1 MNYVNHD
8 PGARKSIALGSLKET
23 ARQPRPWAISYR
35 AVAPLAMACDALIIF
50 SMSMISGVAY
60 HLETLG
66 RPGDLE
72 QFGGFAAVV
81 AALFITLGKN
91 RDIYELSEL
100 LNYKAQIWKI
110 SIIWAVVF
118 LFLTS
123 VAFAMKVGGDFSR
136 GATLSFVASGM
147 LALIAARALWRVYLA
162 DGLTVRRFAGRKVIL
177 IADQA
182 ATVDTDLIES
192 LTRHGLQLAQQF
204 VLPSDHGDVERR
216 REIIAQAI
224 ASVRGSNIEEVVVG
238 ANLEHWPD
246 LQSLMAELRVLP
258 LPVNLVPVGP
268 MSDLFRLKSHTIGD
282 AITVELQR
290 GPRTLTERFVK
301 RVFDA
306 IVAAVALL
314 LLVPLFVMTAIAI
327 KIDSPGPIIFKQRRR
342 GFNGRQFQILKFR
355 TMRVQE
361 DGETIIQAQRND
373 SRVTRVGNWLR
384 RTSID
389 ELPQLFNVL
398 QGTMSVVGPRPHAV
412 AHDNHF
418 DKLIIKYAY
427 RHHVNPG
434 LTGWAQVSG
443 FRGELRSVTDIE
455 QRIKHDL
462 WYIDN
467 WSLVLDFKII
477 LMTIIEIL
485 RGENAY

>member
-1 MNYVNHD
+1 
-8 PGARKSIALGSLKET
+8 
-23 ARQPRPWAISYR
+23 
-35 AVAPLAMACDALIIF
+35 
-50 SMSMISGVAY
+50 
-60 HLETLG
+60 
-66 RPGDLE
+66 
-72 QFGGFAAVV
+72 
-81 AALFITLGKN
+81 
-91 RDIYELSEL
+91 LSEL
-100 LNYKAQIWKI
+100 LNFKAQIWKI

-136 GATLSFVASGM
+136 GATLSFAASG
-147 LALIAARALWRVYLA
+147 LLVLIAARAIWRVYLA
-162 DGLTVRRFAGRKVIL
+162 DGLAVRRFAGRKVIL

-182 ATVDTDLIES
+182 ATVDTDLLES

-204 VLPSDHGDVERR
+204 VLPADDGDGGRR
-216 REIIAQAI
+216 KEIIAQAI

-238 ANLEHWPD
+238 ANLEQWPD
-246 LQSLMAELRVLP
+246 LQSLLAELRVLP

-268 MSDLFRLKSHTIGD
+268 MSALFRLKSHTIGD

-290 GPRTLTERFVK
+290 GPRTLAERFVK
-301 RVFDA
+301 RVFDVG
-306 IVAAVALL
+306 VAGVALML
-314 LLVPLFVMTAIAI
+314 LLPLFLMTAVAI
-327 KIDSPGPIIFKQRRR
+327 KIDSPGPVIFRQRRR

-412 AHDNHF
+412 AHDNQF
-418 DKLIIKYAY
+418 DKLIGKYAY

-434 LTGWAQVSG
+434 LTGWAQVNG
-443 FRGELRSVTDIE
+443 FRGELRTVADIE
-455 QRIKHDL
+455 QRIKYDL

-467 WSLVLDFKII
+467 WSLVIDFKII